1 VSAPTDTTVA
11 QETWVGRPLE
21 RFEDEALLRGAGRF
35 LDDLDPAPGAHHA
48 AVLRSSEAHARIVRL
63 DTTRALR
70 MPGVTGVLTG
80 ADVVELSRPFP
91 AACRTEIPCYAAAHE
106 TTRYVG
112 EPLAVVVARDRYVA
126 EDALDAI
133 EVELDPL
140 PPLMDAREA
149 AAAPGPSLVSDRRFT
164 YGDPD
169 AAFARADVVV
179 RERFTFPRWTC
190 APIECAG
197 VVARWDPGEESLTAW
212 TNFQGPFTLHS
223 VAAAA
228 LKLPGAKLRLVTPPD
243 SGGSFGVKAAVYA
256 AVVLMGLA
264 SRRLGVPVRW
274 IEDRREQLAAGGAS
288 TERTTEIEAAFSADG
303 ELLGLRL
310 DVIEDV
316 GAYVRA
322 PEPATLYRM
331 HGALTGAYR
340 VRNLAVRNRVVLT
353 NRAPT
358 TLNRGFG
365 GPQHYLPIEG
375 SMGLAARRLGLDPA
389 ELARRNLIA
398 SDAFPYTTPTGGL
411 YASGDYEG
419 CLDDALELFDYDRR
433 RAERDSA
440 RAQGRLVGI
449 GLACVVEPSISNM
462 GYVTLVETAED
473 RADALPKSGNAEG
486 ASVAINP
493 NGGITVRM
501 STTPQGQGH
510 ATVARQV
517 AADVLGVTPGDVHVV
532 TEVDT
537 ATSPWTVSSG
547 AYSSRFSGVG
557 AGAVLRAADKVAGKL
572 RLLAAAQLRCDP
584 DDVVLADGR
593 AALAH
598 DPETSVSLRR
608 LVGAAHWNP
617 HGLPDGVE
625 PGLHA
630 VAFCG
635 AEELPPPDGEDRI
648 VASGENGFVVD
659 VVMVEVERE
668 TGRVRVLDYVSV
680 HDAGRLL
687 NPRLAAGQVQGG
699 FAHGVGA
706 ALQERIAYG
715 ADGELLTPTLKE
727 YLLATPL
734 DLPTPRMGHRET
746 PSPLTPLG
754 AKGLGEGTTMSAP
767 VALQN
772 AVTDALGAERA
783 VGLPLTPSRVWER
796 IAP

>member
-1 VSAPTDTTVA
+1 MSTTETRRS
-11 QETWVGRPLE
+11 QETWVGRALE
-21 RFEDEALLRGAGRF
+21 RFEDDALLRGAGRF

-48 AVLRSSEAHARIVRL
+48 AVLRSPHAHARVVRL
-63 DTTRALR
+63 DATRALEI
-70 MPGVTGVLTG
+70 PGVTGVLTG
-80 ADVVELSRPFP
+80 AEVAEGSRPFP
-91 AACRTEIPCYAAAHE
+91 AACPTEVPCYAAAGE
-106 TTRYVG
+106 VARYVG

-133 EVELDPL
+133 AVEFEPLDVR
-140 PPLMDAREA
+140 MDPRAVA
-149 AAAPGPSLVSDRRFT
+149 AEPGPSLVSDRRFS

-169 AAFARADVVV
+169 AAFVRADLVV
-179 RERFTFPRWTC
+179 RETFAFPRWTC
-190 APIECAG
+190 APMECAG
-197 VVARWDPGEESLTAW
+197 VVARWDHGDDSLTAW

-228 LKLPGAKLRLVTPPD
+228 LRLPGARLRLITPPD

-264 SRRLGVPVRW
+264 SRKLGVPVRW
-274 IEDRREQLAAGGAS
+274 IEDRREHLAAGGAS
-288 TERTTEIEAAFSADG
+288 TQRTTDIEAAFAADG

-331 HGALTGAYR
+331 HGALSGAYR
-340 VRNLAVRNRVVLT
+340 VRDLAVRNRVVLT

-375 SMGLAARRLGLDPA
+375 AMAVAARRLGLDPA
-389 ELARRNLIA
+389 DLARRNLIGA
-398 SDAFPYTTPTGGL
+398 GQFPYTTPSGGI

-419 CLDDALELFDYDRR
+419 CLEDALALFDHGRR
-433 RAERDSA
+433 TAERDAA
-440 RAQGRLVGI
+440 RADGRLVGI
-449 GLACVVEPSISNM
+449 GMACVVEPSISNM
-462 GYVTLVETAED
+462 GYVTLVEPAED
-473 RADALPKSGNAEG
+473 RAKALPKSGNAEG

-510 ATVARQV
+510 ATVAAQV
-517 AADVLGVTPGDVHVV
+517 AADVLGVTPQDIHVV

-537 ATSPWTVSSG
+537 ASSPWTVSSG

-557 AGAVLRAADKVAGKL
+557 AGAVLRAAERVAAKL
-572 RLLAAAQLRCDP
+572 RVLAAAQLHCEP
-584 DDVVLADGR
+584 EDVVLADAR
-593 AALAH
+593 AEIAH
-598 DPETSVSLRR
+598 DPDASVSLRR

-617 HGLPDGVE
+617 DGLPDGVE

-630 VAFCG
+630 VAFCA
-635 AEELPPPDGEDRI
+635 AEQLPPPDGEDHI

-659 VVMVEVERE
+659 LVMVEVERA
-668 TGRVRVLDYVSV
+668 TGRVTVLDYVSV

-706 ALQERIAYG
+706 ALQERIEYG
-715 ADGELLTPTLKE
+715 PDGALLTPTLKE

-734 DLPTPRMGHRET
+734 DVPTPRTGHRET
-746 PSPLTPLG
+746 PSSLTPLG

-772 AVTDALGAERA
+772 AVTDALGVEHP
-783 VGLPLTPSRVWER
+783 VGLPLNPSRVWER
-796 IAP
+796 IA

>member
-1 VSAPTDTTVA
+1 MTETLLS

-48 AVLRSSEAHARIVRL
+48 AILRSPYAHARIRRL
-63 DTTRALR
+63 DADRALGI
-70 MPGVTGVLTG
+70 PGVTGVLTG

-91 AACRTEIPCYAAAHE
+91 AACRTEIPCYAAAHPVA
-106 TTRYVG
+106 RYVG

-126 EDALDAI
+126 EDALEAI
-133 EVELDPL
+133 ELEVDPL
-140 PPLMDAREA
+140 PPLMDARA
-149 AAAPGPSLVSDRRFT
+149 AAEGGASLVSDRAFA

-190 APIECAG
+190 APMECAG

-212 TNFQGPFTLHS
+212 ANFQGPFTLHS

-228 LKLPGAKLRLVTPPD
+228 LGLPGAKLRLITPPD

-264 SRRLGVPVRW
+264 SRKLGVPVRW

-288 TERTTEIEAAFSADG
+288 TERTADVEAGFSADG
-303 ELLGLRL
+303 ELIALRL

-331 HGALTGAYR
+331 HGALTGAYG
-340 VRNLAVRNRVVLT
+340 VRDLAVRNRVVLT

-365 GPQHYLPIEG
+365 GPQHYLPLEG
-375 SMGLAARRLGLDPA
+375 TMAIAARALGLDPA
-389 ELARRNLIA
+389 ELARRNLLGA
-398 SDAFPYTTPTGGL
+398 DRFPYTTPSGGL
-411 YASGDYEG
+411 YTSGDYAG
-419 CLDDALELFDYDRR
+419 CLDDALELFGYERR
-433 RAERDSA
+433 RAERDAA
-440 RAQGRLVGI
+440 RAAGRLVGI

-462 GYVTLVETAED
+462 GYVTLVEPAED
-473 RADALPKSGNAEG
+473 RAAALPKSGNAEG
-486 ASVAINP
+486 ATVAVDP
-493 NGGITVRM
+493 GGGVTVRL

-510 ATVARQV
+510 ATTARQV
-517 AADVLGVTPGDVHVV
+517 AADVLGIAPAEIRVIA
-532 TEVDT
+532 ELDT

-557 AGAVLRAADKVAGKL
+557 AGAVVRAAEKVADKL
-572 RLLAAAQLRCDP
+572 RRMAAAELGCEPEDIR
-584 DDVVLADGR
+584 LADGR
-593 AALAH
+593 AAIAE
-598 DPETSVSLRR
+598 DPRSSVSLRR
-608 LVGAAHWNP
+608 LAGSAHWNP
-617 HGLPDGVE
+617 HGLPAGVE

-630 VAFCG
+630 TAFCS
-635 AEELPPPDGEDRI
+635 ADPLPPPDGDDRI

-659 VVMVEVERE
+659 VAMVEIERE
-668 TGRVRVLDYVSV
+668 TGRVYVIDYVSV

-687 NPRLAAGQVQGG
+687 NPLLAAGQVRGG

-706 ALQERIAYG
+706 ALQERIEYG
-715 ADGELLTPTLKE
+715 PGGELLTPTLKE

-734 DLPTPRMGHRET
+734 DLPTARTGHRET

-767 VALQN
+767 AALHN
-772 AVTDALGAERA
+772 AVTDALDSARP

-796 IAP
+796 IG

>member
-1 VSAPTDTTVA
+1 MSTTETRRS
-11 QETWVGRPLE
+11 QETWVGRALE
-21 RFEDEALLRGAGRF
+21 RFEDDALLRGAGRF

-48 AVLRSSEAHARIVRL
+48 AVLRSPHAHARVVRL
-63 DTTRALR
+63 DATRALEI
-70 MPGVTGVLTG
+70 PGVTGVLTG
-80 ADVVELSRPFP
+80 AEVAEGSRPFP
-91 AACRTEIPCYAAAHE
+91 AACPTEVPCYAAAADVA
-106 TTRYVG
+106 RYVG

-133 EVELDPL
+133 AVEFEPLDVR
-140 PPLMDAREA
+140 MDPRAVA
-149 AAAPGPSLVSDRRFT
+149 AEPGPSLVSDRRFS

-169 AAFARADVVV
+169 AAFARADLVV
-179 RERFTFPRWTC
+179 RETFAFPRWTC
-190 APIECAG
+190 APMECAG
-197 VVARWDPGEESLTAW
+197 VVARWDHGDDSLTAW

-228 LKLPGAKLRLVTPPD
+228 LRLPGARLRLITPPD
-243 SGGSFGVKAAVYA
+243 SGGSFGVKAVVYA

-264 SRRLGVPVRW
+264 SRKLGVPVRW
-274 IEDRREQLAAGGAS
+274 IEDRREHLAAGGAS
-288 TERTTEIEAAFSADG
+288 TQRTTDIEAAFAADG

-331 HGALTGAYR
+331 HGALSGAYR
-340 VRNLAVRNRVVLT
+340 VRDLAVRNRVVLT

-375 SMGLAARRLGLDPA
+375 AMAVAARRLGLDPA
-389 ELARRNLIA
+389 DLARRNLIGA
-398 SDAFPYTTPTGGL
+398 DQFPYTTPSGGI

-419 CLDDALELFDYDRR
+419 CLDDALALFDHGRR
-433 RAERDSA
+433 TAERDAA
-440 RAQGRLVGI
+440 RADGRLVGI
-449 GLACVVEPSISNM
+449 GMACVVEPSISNM
-462 GYVTLVETAED
+462 GYVTLVEPAED
-473 RADALPKSGNAEG
+473 RAKALPKSGNAEG

-510 ATVARQV
+510 ATVAAQV
-517 AADVLGVTPGDVHVV
+517 AADVLGVTPQDIHVV

-537 ATSPWTVSSG
+537 ASSPWTVSSG

-557 AGAVLRAADKVAGKL
+557 AGAVLRAAERVAAKL
-572 RLLAAAQLRCDP
+572 RVLAAAQLHCEP
-584 DDVVLADGR
+584 EDVVLADAR
-593 AALAH
+593 AEVAH
-598 DPETSVSLRR
+598 DADASVSLRR

-617 HGLPDGVE
+617 DGLPDGVE

-630 VAFCG
+630 VAFCA
-635 AEELPPPDGEDRI
+635 AEQLPPPDGDDHI

-659 VVMVEVERE
+659 LVMVEVERA
-668 TGRVRVLDYVSV
+668 TGRVTVLDYVSV

-706 ALQERIAYG
+706 ALQERIEYG
-715 ADGELLTPTLKE
+715 PDGALLTPTLKE

-734 DLPTPRMGHRET
+734 DVPTPRTGHRET

-772 AVTDALGAERA
+772 AVTDALGAEHP
-783 VGLPLTPSRVWER
+783 VGLPLSPSRVWER
-796 IAP
+796 IP

>member
-1 VSAPTDTTVA
+1 MSTTETRLSR
-11 QETWVGRPLE
+11 ETWVGRPLE
-21 RFEDEALLRGAGRF
+21 RFEDDALLRGAGRF

-48 AVLRSSEAHARIVRL
+48 AVLRSPHAHARVVRL
-63 DTTRALR
+63 DATRALEL
-70 MPGVTGVLTG
+70 PGVTGVLTG
-80 ADVVELSRPFP
+80 AEVAEGSRPFP
-91 AACRTEIPCYAAAHE
+91 AACPTEVPCYAAAAE
-106 TTRYVG
+106 VTRYVG

-133 EVELDPL
+133 AVEFEPLEVRMDPR
-140 PPLMDAREA
+140 AVA
-149 AAAPGPSLVSDRRFT
+149 AETGPSLVSDRSFS

-169 AAFARADVVV
+169 AAFARADLVV
-179 RERFTFPRWTC
+179 RETFAFPRWTC
-190 APIECAG
+190 APMECAG
-197 VVARWDPGEESLTAW
+197 VVARWDHGDDSLTAW

-228 LKLPGAKLRLVTPPD
+228 LRLPGARLRLITPPD

-264 SRRLGVPVRW
+264 SRKLGVPVRW
-274 IEDRREQLAAGGAS
+274 IEDRREHLAAGGAS
-288 TERTTEIEAAFSADG
+288 TQRTTDIEAAFAADG

-331 HGALTGAYR
+331 HGALSGAYR
-340 VRNLAVRNRVVLT
+340 VRDLAVRNRVVLT

-375 SMGLAARRLGLDPA
+375 AMAIAARRLGLDPA
-389 ELARRNLIA
+389 GLARRNLIGA
-398 SDAFPYTTPTGGL
+398 DQFPYTTPSGGI

-419 CLDDALELFDYDRR
+419 CLDDALALFDHDRR
-433 RAERDSA
+433 IAERAAARAE
-440 RAQGRLVGI
+440 GRLVGI
-449 GLACVVEPSISNM
+449 GMACVVEPSISNM
-462 GYVTLVETAED
+462 GYVTLVEPAED
-473 RADALPKSGNAEG
+473 RAKALPKSGNAEG

-510 ATVARQV
+510 ATVAAQV
-517 AADVLGVTPGDVHVV
+517 AADVLGVTPQDIHVV

-537 ATSPWTVSSG
+537 ASSPWTVSSG

-557 AGAVLRAADKVAGKL
+557 AGAVLRAAERVAAKL
-572 RLLAAAQLRCDP
+572 RLLAAAQLHCAP
-584 DDVVLADGR
+584 EDVVLADAR
-593 AALAH
+593 AAVAH
-598 DPETSVSLRR
+598 DPDASVSLRR

-617 HGLPDGVE
+617 DGLPDGVE

-630 VAFCG
+630 VAFCA
-635 AEELPPPDGEDRI
+635 AEQLPPPDGEDHI

-659 VVMVEVERE
+659 LVMVEVERA
-668 TGRVRVLDYVSV
+668 TGRVTVLDYVSV

-706 ALQERIAYG
+706 ALQERIEYG
-715 ADGELLTPTLKE
+715 PDGALLTPTLKE

-734 DLPTPRMGHRET
+734 DIPTPRTGHRET

-772 AVTDALGAERA
+772 AVTDALGAEHP
-783 VGLPLTPSRVWER
+783 VGLPLNPSRVWER
-796 IAP
+796 IP